1 MLTLR
6 RLLLS
11 FVLSLFAVA
20 AMAQETVD
28 DLLFAVRFNDPGT
41 IETMLKAGFD
51 VNAREKARGETLLM
65 IAAREKSLKAL
76 SYLAKFPKTDK
87 EARANNGDTALML
100 AAFGGSLPA
109 VTILVEAEA
118 EVNQPGWTALHYGAA
133 SGSTEVVAYLLE
145 NHAYIDAEAPNGL
158 TPLMMAVVF
167 GKKAV
172 VQLLLEQ
179 GADATLRN
187 EKGQTAMDLAK
198 QNAREDLIEI
208 LSTVVKR

>member
-1 MLTLR
+1 MLSLR

-11 FVLSLFAVA
+11 FVLSLFAVS

-51 VNAREKARGETLLM
+51 VNTREKARGETLLM

-76 SYLAKFPKTDK
+76 SYLARHPKTDK
-87 EARANNGDTALML
+87 EARASNGDTALML

-109 VTILVEAEA
+109 VKILVEAEA

-158 TPLMMAVVF
+158 TPLMMAVLF
-167 GKKAV
+167 GKRAV
-172 VQLLLEQ
+172 VELLLEQ
-179 GADATLRN
+179 GADAALRN
-187 EKGQTAMDLAK
+187 QKGQTAMDLAK
-198 QNAREDLIEI
+198 QNAREDLIEV
-208 LSTVVKR
+208 LSTAVKR